1 MDRIDKLGPFDIK
14 SVTREM
20 VASVVVDQGMPMI
33 ATETRDGKTDYAVI
47 AKDKGL
53 RIVCAGCF
61 RDGMTLADDSRT
73 KKCASFVKHWD
84 TKDGHRRLKCKES
97 DISKVAANCPRIT
110 VADGMADGVVTLKD
124 ASNDEILKEVV
135 ERGLEDVVAEG
146 MDGQLFETVMI
157 RKGITPLI
165 DARPTRLIHEL
176 RRQARDVSEYGYYHS
191 GKKRSLPH
199 CSDEVGVDILEE
211 REVVTRQTK
220 KHKFIKTRF
229 LPKSVTNFIVDQLE
243 SVEE

>member
-1 MDRIDKLGPFDIK
+1 MDGIDKLGPFDIK
-14 SVTREM
+14 SITREM

-61 RDGMTLADDSRT
+61 RDGMTLADDSRV

-84 TKDGHRRLKCKES
+84 NKDGRRRLKCKES
-97 DISKVAANCPRIT
+97 DISKVAANCPRT
-110 VADGMADGVVTLKD
+110 AVVDGVVTLKD
-124 ASNDEILKEVV
+124 ASNDEILKEVM
-135 ERGLEDVVAEG
+135 ERGLGDVVAES
-146 MDGQLFETVMI
+146 MDDQLFETVMI
-157 RKGITPLI
+157 RKGVTPLI
-165 DARPTRLIHEL
+165 NARPTRLVHEL

-211 REVVTRQTK
+211 KEVATRRAK
-220 KHKFIKTRF
+220 KHRFIKTRF
-229 LPKSVTNFIVDQLE
+229 LPKSVTNFIVDKLD